1 MAYPRNVKKMEL
13 WSKKF
18 ISVWCPCAV
27 KLINFS
33 RNLTLMSMKYLWMAF
48 LFLLACSSKT
58 PMPEAP
64 ASSGAAATLLA
75 GKTWTV
81 TRTGT
86 VSPLGAEGKLT
97 YEWLDEM
104 KEVDDFTKKN
114 LSELAGM
121 QLKFVNDTLANVTG
135 VPDSPLEQKYSI
147 TIDENVDLSAPILQF
162 SYEGESLFG
171 GDEKMMMTYS
181 YPIYGINEKSLVLG
195 TPRSV
200 NNRPVVVMLEVK

>member
-1 MAYPRNVKKMEL
+1 
-13 WSKKF
+13 
-18 ISVWCPCAV
+18 
-27 KLINFS
+27 
-33 RNLTLMSMKYLWMAF
+33 MKYLWMAF

-81 TRTGT
+81 TRIGT
-86 VSPLGAEGKLT
+86 VSPHGAEGKLT

-200 NNRPVVVMLEVK
+200 NDRPVVVMLEVK